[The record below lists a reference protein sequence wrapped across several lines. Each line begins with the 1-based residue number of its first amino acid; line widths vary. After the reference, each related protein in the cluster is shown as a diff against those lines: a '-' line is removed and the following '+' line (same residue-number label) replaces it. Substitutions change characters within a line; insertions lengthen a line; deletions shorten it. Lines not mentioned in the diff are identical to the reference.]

1 MGLLKM
7 IHDPEMNKWAQQKAV
22 EVLNSIPSQ
31 DLILEAYLFGSAVY
45 GNFTADSDLDFVVVV
60 KDQASI
66 KQLQKEVYTRR
77 FTDIAI
83 DWIFKTKESFDERKN
98 FGGVC
103 FVAFHNGMKLR

>member
-7 IHDPEMNKWAQQKAV
+7 LHDPEMNKWAQQKAV
-22 EVLNSIPSQ
+22 EILNSIPSQ

-45 GNFTADSDLDFVVVV
+45 GNFTDDSDLDFVVVA
-60 KDQASI
+60 KDQAAI
-66 KQLQKEVYTRR
+66 KQLQKEVYTAR
-77 FTDIAI
+77 FADTAI

-103 FVAFHNGMKLR
+103 FIAFHNGMKLR